1 MTTMNMESQRLML
14 AREILNTDNNEL
26 LEEMSKA
33 YHRIKTRL
41 AKVTAAEQA
50 AEEDSKETILKEL
63 KEAILEFNEYK
74 AGRVKARSAW
84 ELLEE
89 LKEEEELLKL
99 VKE

>member
-14 AREILNTDNNEL
+14 AREILNTDNNEF

-33 YHRIKTRL
+33 YHRIKNRL

-50 AEEDSKETILKEL
+50 KALEEDSKETILKEL

-74 AGRVKARSAW
+74 AGRVKARPLD
-84 ELLEE
+84 ELIKELEE
-89 LKEEEELLKL
+89 EI
-99 VKE
+99 

>member
-14 AREILNTDNNEL
+14 AREILNTDNNEF

-50 AEEDSKETILKEL
+50 KALEEDSKETILKEL

-74 AGRVKARSAW
+74 AGRVKARPLD
-84 ELLEE
+84 ELIKELEE
-89 LKEEEELLKL
+89 EI
-99 VKE
+99 

>member
-1 MTTMNMESQRLML
+1 MATMNMESQRLML

-50 AEEDSKETILKEL
+50 KALEENSKETILKEL

-74 AGRVKARSAW
+74 AGRVKARPLD
-84 ELLEE
+84 ELIKELEE
-89 LKEEEELLKL
+89 EI
-99 VKE
+99 

>member
-1 MTTMNMESQRLML
+1 
-14 AREILNTDNNEL
+14 
-26 LEEMSKA
+26 MSKA

-50 AEEDSKETILKEL
+50 KALEEDSKETILKEL

-89 LKEEEELLKL
+89 LKEEEELLKP
-99 VKE
+99 VRE

>member
-1 MTTMNMESQRLML
+1 MESKRIML

-41 AKVTAAEQA
+41 AKVTTTEQ
-50 AEEDSKETILKEL
+50 ELESDSKEYILKEL
-63 KEAILEFNEYK
+63 EEAIHELNEYK

-84 ELLEE
+84 EFLEE
-89 LKEEEELLKL
+89 LKKEEE
-99 VKE
+99 KE